1 MNISNAMTILAE
13 PDPERAEKTIN
24 DAVSR
29 HRTVV
34 MIGDFSV
41 HYEGRAKSKLPSGDR
56 ILIVKADGSVLVHRY
71 YGYEPVNWQPS
82 GTTVHATRKEGLVEV
97 RAIRSTPHESLR
109 MIFASIRMLSTF
121 KLVDSAE
128 FALYASE
135 EDMQK
140 AILLKPSL
148 LEEGFKPVSYERK
161 TDPGFVDVYGI
172 DRDGKTVLVEI
183 KRKSAG
189 KNAVIQLAKYVDAIK
204 IGGKKEVRGI
214 LVAPEL
220 AKNVQR
226 ALVTLGLEFKVLDPK
241 RCADI
246 LVRSE
251 TKKLETFFAG
261 ET

>member
-1 MNISNAMTILAE
+1 MIILAE

-24 DAVSR
+24 DALSM

-34 MIGDFSV
+34 VVGDFSI
-41 HYEGRAKSKLPSGDR
+41 HYEGRAKSRLSSGDR
-56 ILIVKADGSVLVHRY
+56 ILMVKGDGSVLVHRY
-71 YGYEPVNWQPS
+71 FGYEPVNWQPS
-82 GTTVHATRKEGLVEV
+82 GTTVHAHRKEGLVEV
-97 RAIRSTPHESLR
+97 RAVRSAPHESLR
-109 MIFASIRMLSTF
+109 MVFQSIRMLSAF
-121 KLVDSAE
+121 KLIDSAE

-161 TDPGFVDVYGI
+161 TEPGFVDVYGI
-172 DRDGKTVLVEI
+172 DQKGKTVVVEI

-204 IGGKKEVRGI
+204 MGGKREVRGI

-220 AKNVQR
+220 AKDVQR
-226 ALVTLGLEFKVLDPK
+226 ALVTLGLEFKALDPK

-246 LVRSE
+246 LARSE
-251 TKKLETFFAG
+251 TKKLEAFFVG